1 MTEPFKTKRRGE
13 LLGYTRPNIGRYE
26 DESGDIQTSPNNV
39 PRFEYKDGY
48 PYGLKMGDG
57 DRAVIPTLTNDE
69 WPSTMGTFVVTYNAP
84 VGVKFIECGN
94 VEFVGYGVM
103 KTVIKKLTPP
113 DSLSNEVV
121 VSPDSVD
128 LPDDSEAHL
137 LILKHYAEDVDFGQ
151 YTEYEAMEELNTFM
165 HAAWN

>member
-13 LLGYTRPNIGRYE
+13 LLGYTRPTIGRYE
-26 DESGDIQTSPNNV
+26 DENGDVQTSPINV

-57 DRAVIPTLTNDE
+57 DRAFIPVITNDE
-69 WPSTMGTFVVTYNAP
+69 WSSTMGTFVVTYNAP
-84 VGVKFIECGN
+84 TSVKFIECGN
-94 VEFVGYGVM
+94 VEFEGYGAM
-103 KTVIKKLTPP
+103 KTVIKKLSSP

-121 VSPDSVD
+121 VSPDSIILSGD
-128 LPDDSEAHL
+128 EQAHL
-137 LILKHYAEDVDFGQ
+137 LILKHYDEDINFSQ
-151 YTEYEAMEELNTFM
+151 YTEHEAMEELNTFI